1 MNTLKLDDRGLI
13 PAVVQHVDTND
24 VLMLAYMNSDS
35 IRKTLETGDVWFYSR
50 SRNKLWHKGEVSG
63 NYLRY
68 RSGTID
74 CDGDT
79 ILIQALP
86 EGPTCHTGSNSC
98 FQRDLENETEYVSN
112 NSSSRV
118 LQDLFDVIQE
128 RKKNPSSSS
137 YTSTLLEGDINR
149 IAQKVVEE
157 AGEVALAGATGRS
170 KDMTEEMGDLL
181 YHAFVLMAAN
191 EITLEE
197 VWSVLQDRR
206 SG

>member
-1 MNTLKLDDRGLI
+1 
-13 PAVVQHVDTND
+13 
-24 VLMLAYMNSDS
+24 
-35 IRKTLETGDVWFYSR
+35 
-50 SRNKLWHKGEVSG
+50 
-63 NYLRY
+63 
-68 RSGTID
+68 
-74 CDGDT
+74 
-79 ILIQALP
+79 
-86 EGPTCHTGSNSC
+86 
-98 FQRDLENETEYVSN
+98 
-112 NSSSRV
+112 
-118 LQDLFDVIQE
+118 LQELFDVIQE
-128 RKKNPSSSS
+128 RKKNPNSSS
-137 YTSTLLEGDINR
+137 YTSALLEGDINR

>member
-118 LQDLFDVIQE
+118 LKDLFDVIQE

-149 IAQKVVEE
+149 SAQKVVEE

-170 KDMTEEMGDLL
+170 KDMTEEMGELL
-181 YHAFVLMAAN
+181 YPAFVLMAAN
-191 EITLEE
+191 EITLED
-197 VWSVLQDRR
+197 VWSVLQGRR

>member
-1 MNTLKLDDRGLI
+1 MNVIKLDDRGLV
-13 PAVVQHVDTND
+13 PAVVQHVDTDD

-50 SRNKLWHKGEVSG
+50 SRNKLWHKGEISG

-68 RSGTID
+68 RSGRID

-79 ILIQALP
+79 ILIRALP

-98 FQRDLENETEYVSN
+98 FQRDLGNETEFDSN
-112 NSSSRV
+112 NPSSGV
-118 LQDLFDVIQE
+118 LQELFDVIQE
-128 RKKNPSSSS
+128 RKKNPNSSS
-137 YTSTLLEGDINR
+137 YTSALLEGDINR

>member
-118 LQDLFDVIQE
+118 LKDLFDVIQE

-191 EITLEE
+191 EITLED
-197 VWSVLQDRR
+197 VWSVLQGRR
-206 SG
+206 LG

>member
-118 LQDLFDVIQE
+118 LKDLFDVIQE

-191 EITLEE
+191 EIKLED
-197 VWSVLQDRR
+197 VWSVLKDRR

>member
-1 MNTLKLDDRGLI
+1 M
-13 PAVVQHVDTND
+13 
-24 VLMLAYMNSDS
+24 
-35 IRKTLETGDVWFYSR
+35 
-50 SRNKLWHKGEVSG
+50 
-63 NYLRY
+63 
-68 RSGTID
+68 
-74 CDGDT
+74 
-79 ILIQALP
+79 P

-98 FQRDLENETEYVSN
+98 FQRDLGNETEFDSN
-112 NSSSRV
+112 NPSSGV
-118 LQDLFDVIQE
+118 LQELFDVIQE
-128 RKKNPSSSS
+128 RKKNPNSSS
-137 YTSTLLEGDINR
+137 YTSALLEGDINR

-181 YHAFVLMAAN
+181 YHSFVLMAAN

>member
-86 EGPTCHTGSNSC
+86 EGPTCHTGSTSC

-118 LQDLFDVIQE
+118 LKDLFDVIQE

-181 YHAFVLMAAN
+181 YHSFVLMAAN
-191 EITLEE
+191 EITLED
-197 VWSVLQDRR
+197 VWSVLQGRR
-206 SG
+206 LG

>member
-13 PAVVQHVDTND
+13 PAVVQHVDTDD

-50 SRNKLWHKGEVSG
+50 SRNTLWHKGEISG

-118 LQDLFDVIQE
+118 LKDLFDVIQE

-181 YHAFVLMAAN
+181 YHSFVLMAAN
-191 EITLEE
+191 EITLED
-197 VWSVLQDRR
+197 VWSVLQGRR
-206 SG
+206 LG

>member
-1 MNTLKLDDRGLI
+1 MNVIKLDDRGLV
-13 PAVVQHVDTND
+13 PAVVQHVDTDD

-118 LQDLFDVIQE
+118 LKDLFDVIQE

-157 AGEVALAGATGRS
+157 AGEVALAGATGRP

-181 YHAFVLMAAN
+181 YHSFVLMAAN
-191 EITLEE
+191 EITLED
-197 VWSVLQDRR
+197 VWSVLQGRR
-206 SG
+206 LG

>member
-118 LQDLFDVIQE
+118 LKDLFDVIQE

-181 YHAFVLMAAN
+181 YHSFVLMAAN
-191 EITLEE
+191 EITLED
-197 VWSVLQDRR
+197 VWSVLQGRR
-206 SG
+206 LG

>member
-68 RSGTID
+68 RSGTVD

-86 EGPTCHTGSNSC
+86 EGPTCHTGSTSC
-98 FQRDLENETEYVSN
+98 FQRDLENETEHVSN

-181 YHAFVLMAAN
+181 YHSFVLMAAN
-191 EITLEE
+191 EITLED
-197 VWSVLQDRR
+197 VWSVLQGRR
-206 SG
+206 LG

>member
-1 MNTLKLDDRGLI
+1 MNVIKLDDQGLV
-13 PAVVQHVDTND
+13 PAVVQHVDTSD

-50 SRNKLWHKGEVSG
+50 SRNKLWHKGEISG

-79 ILIQALP
+79 ILIRALP

-98 FQRDLENETEYVSN
+98 FQRDLGNETEFDSN
-112 NSSSRV
+112 NPSSGV
-118 LQDLFDVIQE
+118 LQELFDVIQE
-128 RKKNPSSSS
+128 RKKNPNSSS
-137 YTSTLLEGDINR
+137 YTSALLEGDINR

-157 AGEVALAGATGRS
+157 AGEVA
-170 KDMTEEMGDLL
+170 
-181 YHAFVLMAAN
+181 
-191 EITLEE
+191 
-197 VWSVLQDRR
+197 
-206 SG
+206 

>member
-191 EITLEE
+191 EITLED
-197 VWSVLQDRR
+197 VWSVLQGRR

>member
-50 SRNKLWHKGEVSG
+50 SRNKLWHKGEASG

-191 EITLEE
+191 EITLED
-197 VWSVLQDRR
+197 VWSVLQGRR

>member
-118 LQDLFDVIQE
+118 LKDLFDVIQE

-157 AGEVALAGATGRS
+157 AGEVALAGATGRP

-181 YHAFVLMAAN
+181 YHSFVLMAAN
-191 EITLEE
+191 EITLED
-197 VWSVLQDRR
+197 VWSVLQGRR
-206 SG
+206 LG